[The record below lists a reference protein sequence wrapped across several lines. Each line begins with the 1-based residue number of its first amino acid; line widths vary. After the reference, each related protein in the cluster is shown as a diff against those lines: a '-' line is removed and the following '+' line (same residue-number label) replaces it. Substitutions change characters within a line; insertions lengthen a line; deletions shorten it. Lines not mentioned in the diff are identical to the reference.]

1 MIEVSVKVPDSVL
14 HKAAELAE
22 KDGISLDQFVSSAIG
37 EKVTALLT
45 AEYLKVR
52 AAKGSLEKFREI
64 LDKAPDVEPEEYDRL

>member
-52 AAKGSLEKFREI
+52 AAKGRLEKFREI